1 MTWIEASWNTIQNTW
16 LITSWIYLSWNVES
30 WQSRITW
37 LGNAEF
43 KHECTWNSIQAS
55 SVLWVSE
62 SSWKQMTS
70 FFMQSSN
77 ISGFIWY
84 AMLGILC
91 FIVIHYVIKY
101 LNVILQNIN
110 FLIKNNNTTLDNN
123 NKVLTSLSKVNDMV
137 LEMYVNSKSNSDDLV
152 KSLILIAIEVWKM
165 NKKVQKIKEQVD
177 DNTIRWFEF
186 SIDKSFSTLDKHWI
200 KLIDYAG
207 QKYLEWMNWVDIISV
222 EKNDN
227 IDTSIISET
236 IEPWIELYENI
247 VKKSK
252 VIILS
257 Q

>member
-1 MTWIEASWNTIQNTW
+1 MTWIEAFWNIIQNTW
-16 LITSWIYLSWNVES
+16 LINSWNYLSWNVES
-30 WQSRITW
+30 WQSWITW
-37 LGNAEF
+37 LGSAEI
-43 KHECTWNSIQAS
+43 KHEYTWNYVQTSP
-55 SVLWVSE
+55 VLWVPE
-62 SSWKQMTS
+62 FSWTQMTS
-70 FFMQSSN
+70 FFIQSAN
-77 ISGFIWY
+77 ILSFIWY

-91 FIVIHYVIKY
+91 FIVIRYIIKY
-101 LNVILQNIN
+101 LNIILQNIN
-110 FLIKNNNTTLDNN
+110 LLIKNNNTSLDNN

-137 LEMYVNSKSNSDDLV
+137 SEMYVNSKSNSDDLI

-177 DNTIRWFEF
+177 DNTIKWFEF
-186 SIDKSFSTLDKHWI
+186 SIDKSLSTLDKHWI

-227 IDTSIISET
+227 INTSIISET
-236 IEPWIELYENI
+236 IEPWIELYGNI